1 MGFTPSEG
9 LKDVLARMTRFVD
22 EELVP
27 LEPELFAKGF
37 VALEAPLDEKR
48 ARARELGIFAPHLP
62 EEHGGLGLSLTD
74 VAYVSEVLGRT
85 PIGHYAVNMQ
95 APDVGN
101 MEILHAHGTPEQKAR
116 FLAPLARGEIRSCF
130 AMTEP
135 EHAGSNP
142 VWMSTTARAEGDD
155 YVIDGH
161 KWFTTSAEG
170 AAFAVVMAVTDPS
183 AAPHARASQ
192 ILVPLDTPGFT
203 LVRNLPVM
211 GHAGGGWAS
220 HAEVR
225 LEGVRVP
232 QANRLGP
239 EGAGF
244 LIAQERLGPGRIHH
258 AMRWMGI
265 CSRAFELMC
274 RRAATREVAPGK
286 PLGTQQIVQCWV
298 AESRAEIDAARMMV
312 LQAAEQMDRHGS
324 FAAKDEISLIKFFAA
339 GVLQRVLDRALQV
352 HGGLGML
359 DDTPLAFWYREERA
373 ARIYD
378 GPDEVHK
385 TSVAKRIL
393 ARYGMERRSP

>member
-1 MGFTPSEG
+1 MGFEPSEG
-9 LKDVLARMTRFVD
+9 LSDVLARVTRFVE

-27 LEPELFAKGF
+27 LEPALFAQGF
-37 VALEAPLDEKR
+37 VALEEGLEAKR

-62 EEHGGLGLSLTD
+62 KELGGMGLSLLD

-85 PIGHYAVNMQ
+85 PLGHYAVNMQ

-101 MEILHAHGTPEQKAR
+101 MEILIAHGTPEQKER
-116 FLAPLARGEIRSCF
+116 FLLPLARGEIRSCF

-142 VWMSTTARAEGDD
+142 VWMSTIARSDGDD

-161 KWFTTSAEG
+161 KWFTTAADG
-170 AAFAVVMAVTDPS
+170 AAFAVVMAVTDPD

-192 ILVPLDTPGFT
+192 ILVPLDTPGFRI
-203 LVRNLPVM
+203 VRNLPVM

-232 QANRLGP
+232 KSNRIGP

-265 CSRAFELMC
+265 CARAFDLMC
-274 RRAATREVAPGK
+274 ARAATREIAPGK
-286 PLGTQQIVQCWV
+286 PLGTQQIVQCWI

-312 LQAAEQMDRHGS
+312 LNAAERMHRHGS
-324 FAAKDEISLIKFFAA
+324 FAAKDEISLVKFYAS
-339 GVLQRVLDRALQV
+339 GVLSRVLDRALQV

-385 TSVAKRIL
+385 ASVAKRIL
-393 ARYGMERRSP
+393 ARYGMTAR